1 MSDNPTIRLWLDHVS
16 DGPPENNVAIVPSEA
31 ASRKRKPGSSVSTEG
46 SMSALSK
53 RRKIDNNYFTFRAKD
68 LKTGAMHNPPS
79 RPSLESS
86 EVSEATTPKSMSESS
101 IFWGEMRRIPADDA
115 GLEYQEL
122 NVDAPPPVAANLIR
136 LLGDIGKGIGILSH
150 EYKKEAFLEEGDGSN
165 AALPGS
171 VPTWE
176 DMFTLGIRAR
186 DCTLEGHDGTSWK
199 TEVHYELLKKIF
211 RSSGENS
218 LDFMSCTTARPDRTY
233 LPRPWVTKLVD
244 FCIFDNTDA
253 DSQAR
258 RDFRERTPGRSV
270 NHTDYRPL
278 HNRPIVLSIETWR
291 PEKTLDMKN
300 LSMGVWHATQWS
312 FLRTAVARNFTEA
325 DRETASK
332 LAYKPLREL
341 GFIPGVVAHS
351 HRWLFVFSTLESLTA
366 IVDGRERT
374 VYRTVLWAGQ
384 EFGSTRSMRKAYQ
397 IVAGLR
403 RLAGWANDVYM
414 HWFRRHVLLIRDED
428 KDA

>member
-1 MSDNPTIRLWLDHVS
+1 MPDNPTIRLWLDHVS
-16 DGPPENNVAIVPSEA
+16 DGPPESNVAIVPSEA
-31 ASRKRKPGSSVSTEG
+31 TSR
-46 SMSALSK
+46 
-53 RRKIDNNYFTFRAKD
+53 
-68 LKTGAMHNPPS
+68 AMHNPPS

-136 LLGDIGKGIGILSH
+136 LLGDIGKGIGILPH
-150 EYKKEAFLEEGDGSN
+150 EYKKGITNSVQQQNWNLNPWKEAFLEEGDGSN
-165 AALPGS
+165 ASLPGS

-176 DMFTLGIRAR
+176 DMFALGIRAR
-186 DCTLEGHDGTSWK
+186 DCTVEGHDGTSWK
-199 TEVHYELLKKIF
+199 IEVRYELLEKIF
-211 RSSGENS
+211 RSLGENS

-253 DSQAR
+253 NSQAR

-278 HNRPIVLSIETWR
+278 HNRPIILSIETWR

-312 FLRTAVARNFTEA
+312 FLRTAVAQNFTEA

-332 LAYKPLREL
+332 LAYKQLRKL
-341 GFIPGVVAHS
+341 GFVPGVVVHG
-351 HRWLFVFSTLESLTA
+351 HRWLFVFFDTGIL
-366 IVDGRERT
+366 
-374 VYRTVLWAGQ
+374 
-384 EFGSTRSMRKAYQ
+384 
-397 IVAGLR
+397 
-403 RLAGWANDVYM
+403 DVNC
-414 HWFRRHVLLIRDED
+414 
-428 KDA
+428 